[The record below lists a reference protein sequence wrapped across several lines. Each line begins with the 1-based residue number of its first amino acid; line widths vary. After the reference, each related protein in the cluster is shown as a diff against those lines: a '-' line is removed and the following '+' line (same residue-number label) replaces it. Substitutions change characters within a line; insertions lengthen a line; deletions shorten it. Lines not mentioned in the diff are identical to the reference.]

1 MGESF
6 EFSTL
11 NFLPSTA
18 LFFDGGCRQKI
29 GANDTDLEIQTE
41 TFRFRKRLCDSGRFK
56 NRGKIAVFSI
66 DSVRPSRSTTVPWA
80 SQRDQNPA
88 VGFRTFRP
96 PAVSAKSKST
106 DRRVLRLRR
115 SCSRHTPRNTTP
127 ELVETSADTRDLRL
141 RGKK

>member
-18 LFFDGGCRQKI
+18 LFFDGECRQKI
-29 GANDTDLEIQTE
+29 GANDMDLEIQTE

-66 DSVRPSRSTTVPWA
+66 DSVRPSRSTVRSTTVPWA
-80 SQRDQNPA
+80 SPRDQNPA
-88 VGFRTFRP
+88 VSLRNFRP
-96 PAVSAKSKST
+96 PAVFAKSKST
-106 DRRVLRLRR
+106 HRRVF
-115 SCSRHTPRNTTP
+115 
-127 ELVETSADTRDLRL
+127 
-141 RGKK
+141 